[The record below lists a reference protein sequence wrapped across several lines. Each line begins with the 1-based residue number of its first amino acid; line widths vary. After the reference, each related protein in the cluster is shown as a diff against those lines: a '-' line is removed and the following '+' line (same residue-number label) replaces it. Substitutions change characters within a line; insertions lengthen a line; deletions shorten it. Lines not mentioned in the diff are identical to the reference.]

1 MRRVLSQRKSAG
13 LTLLELLIVVAV
25 GATIT
30 AIALPVLGNALQR
43 MHLGSMA
50 SSVSSAVL
58 KTRYQ
63 AIKNSQIY
71 TLTIT
76 TPANTYV
83 VTNVSTA
90 TVGPTSGLPAEV
102 TLNGGTAGT
111 YTYTFCPNGVV
122 YGAGGVCP
130 GLTLPGLIKATV
142 QNGEVDISISSVG
155 NVTTT
160 TIK

>member
-1 MRRVLSQRKSAG
+1 MRSVSSQSKSAG
-13 LTLLELLIVVAV
+13 LTLLELLVVVAI
-25 GATIT
+25 GAVI
-30 AIALPVLGNALQR
+30 AVIALPILGTALQR
-43 MHLGSMA
+43 MHLSSMA
-50 SSVSSAVL
+50 TSVSSAVL

-63 AIKNSQIY
+63 AIKDSQIY

-83 VTNVSTA
+83 VKNVSTA
-90 TVGPTSGLPAEV
+90 KVGATIPLPPEV
-102 TLNGGTAGT
+102 TLNGGTANT
-111 YTYTFCPNGVV
+111 YAYTFCPNGVV

-130 GLTLPGLIKATV
+130 GATVPSLMKATV
-142 QNGEVDISISSVG
+142 QQAEVDISISSVG

>member
-1 MRRVLSQRKSAG
+1 MRSVSSQRKSAG

-30 AIALPVLGNALQR
+30 AIAIPVLGSALQR
-43 MHLGSMA
+43 MHLSSMA
-50 SSVSSAVL
+50 ASLSSAVL
-58 KTRYQ
+58 KTRYS
-63 AIKNSQIY
+63 AIKNSQVY
-71 TLTIT
+71 TMTIT

-83 VTNVSTA
+83 VTNVSTGVA
-90 TVGPTSGLPAEV
+90 SPNIGLPPEV
-102 TLNGGTAGT
+102 ALNGGVANT

-122 YGAGGVCP
+122 YGVGGVCP
-130 GLTLPGLIKATV
+130 GLTLPGLMKATV
-142 QNGEVDISISSVG
+142 QNAEVDISISSVG